1 MAVDYLQGL
10 ARTVYIHTVYDR
22 IFGDF
27 PAKKQKWRVYTVYIW
42 SWPTLIIYN
51 LSQGLVTIAKK
62 LGPHDCPEKNK
73 KGRKYK
79 LKLRRKC
86 SCEDRVTEKMEKL
99 ERSTDK
105 NQEWC
110 EWFRFASLQELEFKR
125 YTLNSAGS
133 AQPYRWRFERRCA
146 FVVREWC
153 KKSSVVKGL
162 PMVGHTTSAGTLNT
176 KS

>member
-1 MAVDYLQGL
+1 MHIYYITYACILYNEVHIYVVYRLHREMAVDYLQGL

-105 NQEWC
+105 NQE
-110 EWFRFASLQELEFKR
+110 
-125 YTLNSAGS
+125 
-133 AQPYRWRFERRCA
+133 
-146 FVVREWC
+146 
-153 KKSSVVKGL
+153 
-162 PMVGHTTSAGTLNT
+162 
-176 KS
+176 